1 MTNKIT
7 IAVLAITA
15 ILMSSCQLDTGN
27 HFSEKESLYNVEEIE
42 GRTGGGT
49 LIVGGDISMLVNT
62 GSSLITLDRV
72 EVHDLSGTHIATFP
86 GCNNHECRIDISSLS
101 AGTYEGTAY
110 PSIGSSFSAQFTL
123 NN

>member
-27 HFSEKESLYNVEEIE
+27 HFSEKESIYTVEEIE
-42 GRTGGGT
+42 GRNGGGV
-49 LIVGGDISMLVNT
+49 LGIDDLVMLVNT
-62 GSSLITLDRV
+62 GNSSIIVDRV
-72 EVHDLSGTHIATFP
+72 EVHDLNDIYITTFSGCGSHK
-86 GCNNHECRIDISSLS
+86 CQIDISSLS
-101 AGTYEGTAY
+101 ADTYEATVY
-110 PSIGSSFSAQFTL
+110 TSIGGSFSAQFTV

>member
-27 HFSEKESLYNVEEIE
+27 HFSEKESIYTVEEIE
-42 GRTGGGT
+42 GRNGGI
-49 LIVGGDISMLVNT
+49 LITEEIMMLVNT
-62 GSSLITLDRV
+62 GNSSVIVDRV
-72 EVHDLSGTHIATFP
+72 EIHDLNDIYITTFSGCGSHK
-86 GCNNHECRIDISSLS
+86 CQIDISSLS
-101 AGTYEGTAY
+101 ADTYEATAY
-110 PSIGSSFSAQFTL
+110 PSIGGSFSAQFTV

>member
-27 HFSEKESLYNVEEIE
+27 HFSEKESIYTVEEIE
-42 GRTGGGT
+42 GRNGGSIT
-49 LIVGGDISMLVNT
+49 INNDVVMLVNT
-62 GSSLITLDRV
+62 GSPLVHVNYVDILDNADTYIT
-72 EVHDLSGTHIATFP
+72 TFG
-86 GCNNHECRIDISSLS
+86 GCNNQECRIDLSSLVS
-101 AGTYEGTAY
+101 GDYKAIAF
-110 PSIGSSFSAQFTL
+110 PSIGGSFSHEFTL